1 MSGNG
6 RKQTAVWLVFV
17 QGILAAL
24 GIYLLQNYALED
36 HRGQPGYDTWDSD
49 AQSYRDQLP
58 EIKERVSQNAGIV

>member
-1 MSGNG
+1 MAG
-6 RKQTAVWLVFV
+6 RKQQAPPWRAPLE
-17 QGILAAL
+17 GALLAL